1 VKAGVIDLRRLPAP
15 EVLETLSFEAIKR
28 EMLEDFRARYGDKV
42 DLFESDPAVKLL
54 EVSAYRELLLRAR
67 VNAAARATMPAFARG
82 ANLDHVVS
90 RRGIARAPGESDE
103 SLLGRFL
110 DEDDLLSAAGSKV
123 GYIAQAKAVRLSGG
137 GYIVDANAAEV
148 GPARVT
154 LWALFD
160 PRTEERVRA
169 ADLALLREKM
179 AYVRALT
186 DHLTVEEASL
196 RRFRLHARLKVPYG
210 ADWALVR
217 QQAEASLR
225 ELFRTRFRVGA
236 SLELSVLYAAL
247 HAKNDVTSAEVIEP
261 SGGVLCE
268 VFEAP
273 LLEDS
278 QESLKLEMSS

>member
-1 VKAGVIDLRRLPAP
+1 
-15 EVLETLSFEAIKR
+15 
-28 EMLEDFRARYGDKV
+28 
-42 DLFESDPAVKLL
+42 
-54 EVSAYRELLLRAR
+54 
-67 VNAAARATMPAFARG
+67 
-82 ANLDHVVS
+82 
-90 RRGIARAPGESDE
+90 
-103 SLLGRFL
+103 
-110 DEDDLLSAAGSKV
+110 
-123 GYIAQAKAVRLSGG
+123 
-137 GYIVDANAAEV
+137 
-148 GPARVT
+148 
-154 LWALFD
+154 
-160 PRTEERVRA
+160 
-169 ADLALLREKM
+169 
-179 AYVRALT
+179 
-186 DHLTVEEASL
+186 
-196 RRFRLHARLKVPYG
+196 VPYG